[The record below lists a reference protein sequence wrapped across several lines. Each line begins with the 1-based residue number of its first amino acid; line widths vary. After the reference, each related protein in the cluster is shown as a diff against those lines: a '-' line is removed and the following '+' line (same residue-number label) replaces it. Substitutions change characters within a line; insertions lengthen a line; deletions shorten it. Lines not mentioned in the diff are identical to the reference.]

1 MSGVIDET
9 LGTLRSYVLATFLP
23 GEDPASLTDETP
35 LISSGIIDS
44 IAVLDMVTWIEKSF
58 SVRLQQDDLGR
69 ERLDTIT
76 LIANLIAER
85 RAS

>member
-1 MSGVIDET
+1 MADVVDET
-9 LGTLRSYVLATFLP
+9 LGTLRSYILSTFLP
-23 GEDPASLTDETP
+23 GEDPTTLTDETP

-69 ERLDTIT
+69 ERLDTIA

>member
-1 MSGVIDET
+1 MRDVADET
-9 LGTLRSYVLATFLP
+9 LVTLRSYVLTTFLP
-23 GEDPASLTDETP
+23 GEDPSTLTDDTP
-35 LISSGIIDS
+35 LISSGIVDS
-44 IAVLDMVTWIEKSF
+44 IAVLDMVAWIESSF
-58 SVRLQQDDLGR
+58 AVRLQQEDLGR